1 MATESI
7 LLDTLRVSTRYADE
21 LMEVMILGLIIFKN
35 NDFKSLFYEEKDS
48 CGFFITKKE

>member
-7 LLDTLRVSTRYADE
+7 LLDTLRISIRYVDE
-21 LMEVMILGLIIFKN
+21 LIEVMIIGLIIFKN

-48 CGFFITKKE
+48 